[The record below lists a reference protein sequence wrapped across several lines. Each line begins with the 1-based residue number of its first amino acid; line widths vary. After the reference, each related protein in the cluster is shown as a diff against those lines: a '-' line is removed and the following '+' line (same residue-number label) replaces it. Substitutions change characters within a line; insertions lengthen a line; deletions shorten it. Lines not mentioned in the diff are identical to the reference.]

1 MVRLLVDTDT
11 LEIQLA
17 PLERVLARRSAVV
30 RVERA
35 RIAKVQ
41 LTEDPFTW
49 LRGVRSP
56 GTHVPN
62 RLAYGTWKS
71 VFGDDF
77 AAMRNGRA
85 GVVID
90 LEGDGEFERIL
101 VTTRYGIALAKAL
114 QRDEDAELG

>member
-90 LEGDGEFERIL
+90 LDGDGEFERIL

>member
-17 PLERVLARRSAVV
+17 PLERVLARRSEIV

-77 AAMRNGRA
+77 AAMRNGRP